1 MRLPLAAGLILLVS
15 LPAAATGWRNQPLPP
30 EVERLNRTADAAASS
45 AAAIRLYAQSI
56 RLHPPNGPALLGLG
70 LALLDADRP
79 ADAVKA
85 LRRLDTLH
93 PDDAEILVALATAT
107 ARLPDARR
115 ADIRSGLELAGR
127 AVLFQPGSPAAWHA
141 LSILR
146 HLDGDYTQ
154 AVEAAH
160 QAVELDALNPSNPEA
175 TVLYQQQE
183 IACHDALLV
192 FSPLD

>member
-1 MRLPLAAGLILLVS
+1 MRLSLAAGLVLLTS
-15 LPAAATGWRNQPLPP
+15 LSAAATGWRSQPLPP

-45 AAAIRLYAQSI
+45 AAAIRLYAQSL
-56 RLHPPNGPALLGLG
+56 RLHPANGPALLGLG

-85 LRRLDTLH
+85 LRRLDALH

-115 ADIRSGLELAGR
+115 PDIRTGLELAGR
-127 AVLFQPGSPAAWHA
+127 AVLLQPGLPAAWHA

-146 HLDGDYTQ
+146 HLDGDYAQ
-154 AVEAAH
+154 AAEAAR
-160 QAVELDALNPSNPEA
+160 QAVELEAHNLSDPEA
-175 TVLYQQQE
+175 TALYQQQE